1 MVNMEGPDPNPA
13 SLSPEE
19 REARLNAVLA
29 DVRASHNTAGH
40 IRSLGWVPDD
50 LLDNVTQ
57 VCEVRKPFGH
67 WRQPLDPGTPWRRIA
82 EQLSAVPQLNPDELV
97 ERLAAA
103 DPDELVERLIA
114 ADAELAA
121 VTALQL
127 YLGGY
132 GVGPFESPNHR

>member
-1 MVNMEGPDPNPA
+1 MISGMIRARDSEPSATPGPGIEHHPRHHG
-13 SLSPEE
+13 E
-19 REARLNAVLA
+19 
-29 DVRASHNTAGH
+29 HG
-40 IRSLGWVPDD
+40 RSLGWVPDD

-132 GVGPFESPNHR
+132 GVGPYESPSHR